1 MAIAVWNNQGCTVT
15 IAATVTRT
23 DIDHFEM
30 LMHTLTDVQ
39 DPLGREE
46 PQEAVTAATE
56 RVQGDQ
62 GRR

>member
-1 MAIAVWNNQGCTVT
+1 MAITVWNNQGYTVT
-15 IAATVTRT
+15 IAVTVTHT
-23 DIDHFEM
+23 DTDHFEM
-30 LMHTLTDVQ
+30 LMHTLTDLQ

-46 PQEAVTAATE
+46 PQEAATAATE